1 MHYLLDQFDELESL
15 SISCSSEENIPT
27 LEESIQFGESSSD
40 SNIKKRGTIE
50 IMSTKLL
57 SALDKCKISDRD
69 AIHIIISTAEAIGQD
84 ISKLKINRSTLQR
97 KRAMFR
103 KTRAKEL
110 KINLNVLKLD
120 YVVLHW
126 DGKLLPDL
134 CEKVKVDRLPIVISF
149 EGITQLLGVPK
160 LLSGTGVN
168 QAKAIFESLEEW
180 SIIDK
185 VQAVCCD
192 TTASN
197 TGRINGTCVL
207 LEQFIDRDL
216 LYLPCRHHIFELLL
230 KSVFDLKLK
239 LPTTGPDVPIF
250 KRFQQQWPTF
260 NTQNYYIGLN
270 NTVVKSLVENKKDL
284 IIEFCNKELKERQC
298 REDYRELLELTVI
311 FLGAIPPRGITFR
324 YPGAFHHA
332 RWMSKAI
339 YSFKIFMF
347 QNQFQCQAKEI
358 NAFRDICIF
367 LINIYVR
374 TWFRAPF
381 AIEAPLNDYNLLKS
395 LVKYPDSDISRVTIN
410 KLCGH
415 LWYIAPETMALAFF
429 DSRIPKDTKLKM
441 INATISADEMED
453 IKTKKINIRSSEVK
467 EFVKK
472 DFVDLVSPETLNFFS
487 RFSISTEFFNVDP
500 DTWETREDYQ
510 KGLKTVKNLMVV
522 NDVAER
528 NVKLIEEYNTILTK
542 DEDQKQYLLQVVNE
556 YRKKYPDSKKST
568 LSLI

>member
-1 MHYLLDQFDELESL
+1 M
-15 SISCSSEENIPT
+15 IP
-27 LEESIQFGESSSD
+27 
-40 SNIKKRGTIE
+40 
-50 IMSTKLL
+50 KLL

-103 KTRAKEL
+103 ETKAKEL
-110 KINLNVLKLD
+110 KTNFNVLKLD

-160 LLSGTGVN
+160 LLNGTGVN

-207 LEQFIDRDL
+207 LEQFIDSDL

-250 KRFQQQWPTF
+250 KRFQQQWPTL

-270 NTVVKSLVENKKDL
+270 DTVVKSLVENKKDL

-298 REDYRELLELTVI
+298 RELLELTVI
-311 FLGAIPPRGITFR
+311 FLGVIPPRGITFR

-332 RWMSKAI
+332 RWMPKAI
-339 YSFKIFMF
+339 YSFKIFLF
-347 QNQFQCQAKEI
+347 QNQFQCQAKER

-367 LINIYVR
+367 LINIYVK

-395 LVKYPDSDISRVTIN
+395 LVEYPDSDISRVTIN
-410 KLCGH
+410 KLC
-415 LWYIAPETMALAFF
+415 
-429 DSRIPKDTKLKM
+429 
-441 INATISADEMED
+441 
-453 IKTKKINIRSSEVK
+453 
-467 EFVKK
+467 
-472 DFVDLVSPETLNFFS
+472 
-487 RFSISTEFFNVDP
+487 
-500 DTWETREDYQ
+500 
-510 KGLKTVKNLMVV
+510 
-522 NDVAER
+522 
-528 NVKLIEEYNTILTK
+528 
-542 DEDQKQYLLQVVNE
+542 
-556 YRKKYPDSKKST
+556 
-568 LSLI
+568 